1 MCDPLVGG
9 LIAGAASLGSGLMQ
23 AQQTAALQSAQQ
35 NANDQWV
42 AYQTQ
47 IHKQEALAQDQ
58 ARNQANAAR
67 EQTLQNFTP
76 QNQQQL
82 QQQEAQRLN
91 TLYTNPSGAA
101 GAQSTD
107 PTQAANDLLSG
118 ESSGNKQFMTSLT
131 NQVNQATSQARGRIA
146 ALATAG
152 SYGGSFGG
160 LGTVDPITFQQGA
173 NAINLQNAK
182 RQADLQTYGVQQQVQ
197 PVQYTTGPD
206 YGVSGSI
213 ARALSNVAGAGLGA
227 GGAKAMSGVSS
238 IFSGGSSGGGN
249 TMSPTDWNYIGNDL
263 SMNPW
268 G

>member
-23 AQQTAALQSAQQ
+23 MQQTSALQSAQQ

-47 IHKQEALAQDQ
+47 IHRQQALAQDQ

-76 QNQQQL
+76 ENQQQL
-82 QQQEAQRLN
+82 QQTEAQRLN

-101 GAQSTD
+101 GTPSTD
-107 PTQAANDLLSG
+107 TSVAANDLLSG

-160 LGTVDPITFQQGA
+160 LGTVDPIAFQQGG
-173 NAINLQNAK
+173 NAINLQNAI
-182 RQADLQTYGVQQQVQ
+182 RQSNLQTYGVQQQVQ
-197 PVQYTTGPD
+197 PIQYTTGPNF
-206 YGVSGSI
+206 GMAGSV
-213 ARALSNVAGAGLGA
+213 AKALSGVAGAGLGA
-227 GGAKAMSGVSS
+227 GAANATSGLSN
-238 IFSGGSSGGGN
+238 IFSGGGGN
-249 TMSPTDWNYIGNDL
+249 TMSPTDWNYVGNDL